1 MSILHLVF
9 GRMTFETL
17 PFWEMMHYPTRQN
30 IVNGAI
36 ATTAAA
42 IVLGGVAATALL
54 ITRYRKWRLVWRDWL
69 TSVDHKRI
77 GIMYVV
83 IALVM
88 LARGLIEANIMR
100 AQMAFGLGGGF
111 LPADHF
117 EQFFTTHGTIMIFCM
132 AMPFLTGA
140 HQRRHAAADRRARRR
155 LPHRLPRRLTAARNA
170 PTRSALGLAARA
182 RCATPQRRAV

>member
-1 MSILHLVF
+1 MSSSSASCAPSTTTRRAIPPDAEEHVHPPPRLRANDLRDAALL
-9 GRMTFETL
+9 GND
-17 PFWEMMHYPTRQN
+17 HYPTRQN

-117 EQFFTTHGTIMIFCM
+117 EQFFTTHGTIMIFCV
-132 AMPFLTGA
+132 AMPFLTGLINLVMPLQIGA
-140 HQRRHAAADRRARRR
+140 RDVAFPIAFPAD
-155 LPHRLPRRLTAARNA
+155 
-170 PTRSALGLAARA
+170 
-182 RCATPQRRAV
+182 